1 MLWQK
6 LGSLYKK
13 GWAGLKRF
21 IPFDVSGKQG
31 VRIGNEYRM
40 AQLCDGDA

>member
-6 LGSLYKK
+6 LGLLYKK
-13 GWAGLKRF
+13 GWAGLRRF
-21 IPFDVSGKQG
+21 VWFGVSGKQS